1 MAFTPTTTI
10 QQPLAQTTKPIA
22 GNDSAAALLAA
33 LLLTFYA
40 GQKTRKQLNKLK
52 RRAVTELFKHR
63 IKAGFTKVKSL
74 FLKNVPAIDNR
85 TLLYILIGL
94 AVLILIFINP
104 VIALIL
110 LLIGI
115 LLYLFMNTK

>member
-1 MAFTPTTTI
+1 MAFTTTTTV
-10 QQPLAQTTKPIA
+10 QQPNAQFIKP
-22 GNDSAAALLAA
+22 GEGYNGTAALLAA
-33 LLLTFYA
+33 LLLSFYA
-40 GQKTRKQLNKLK
+40 GQKTKKQLNKLK
-52 RRAVTELFKHR
+52 RRAITELFKHR
-63 IKAGFTKVKSL
+63 MKAGFARVKSL
-74 FLKNVPAIDNR
+74 FSKKAPPIDNR

-94 AVLILIFINP
+94 AVLILIFIEP

>member
-1 MAFTPTTTI
+1 MAFTPTI
-10 QQPLAQTTKPIA
+10 SIEQPITPTANPSV
-22 GNDSAAALLAA
+22 GNDGTAALLAA
-33 LLLTFYA
+33 LLLSFYA
-40 GQKTRKQLNKLK
+40 GQKTKKQLNKLK
-52 RRAVTELFKHR
+52 RRAIAELFKHR
-63 IKAGFTKVKSL
+63 MKAGFARAKSL
-74 FLKNVPAIDNR
+74 FSKKAAPIDNR

-94 AVLILIFINP
+94 AVLILIFIEP